1 MDSEKKDILEKI
13 DTDAVIQRLSNERI
27 LDLGEGLLGKLFLT
41 KTRKKLTVCWMLLK
55 KQKLSRVR

>member
-13 DTDAVIQRLSNERI
+13 DTEAVIQRLSNEKI
-27 LDLGEGLLGKLFLT
+27 LDLGEGILGKLLFT